1 MTPTVFSWNI
11 NVSGKA
17 KARKIM
23 LETVISR
30 INPDV
35 MLLQET
41 LRSIKGFFKD
51 AGIPKKD
58 YNYEEAQDKKE
69 TRMIFKN
76 SAFEKVNPSPVDPD
90 EEEEEE
96 EEDEDDEE

>member
-17 KARKIM
+17 KARKKM

-69 TRMIFKN
+69 TRVIFKN
-76 SAFEKVNPSPVDPD
+76 SAFDKSQPITCGPR
-90 EEEEEE
+90 
-96 EEDEDDEE
+96 

>member
-1 MTPTVFSWNI
+1 MAASLTPTVFSWNI

-17 KARKIM
+17 KARKKM

-41 LRSIKGFFKD
+41 LRSIKEFFKD
-51 AGIPKKD
+51 AGIPKKTIQTVVGLIKFI
-58 YNYEEAQDKKE
+58 NDKYC
-69 TRMIFKN
+69 T
-76 SAFEKVNPSPVDPD
+76 AFRSRSLSKLLLVV
-90 EEEEEE
+90 
-96 EEDEDDEE
+96 